1 MAWYIVRRLLLMIPV
16 ILGATFIIYALVFLR
31 PGDPVLNL
39 VGDKPIGPDV
49 KAAIEAEYNLDEPFL
64 VQWLLFL
71 KDALTFN
78 FGINFSGEPVAAEI
92 GRAFPVTATLAVMAL
107 VFEALLGIGL
117 GVVAGLRRNGWFD
130 SAMLIVTLVLLAVP
144 IFVVGFVFQ
153 LAFGVKLGWADVTV
167 GGDWTIGSLILPAL
181 VLAIVDLAYT
191 LRLTRTSVAENLLA
205 DHVRTARAKGLSNRL
220 VVRNHVLRNSL
231 VPVVTYLGVNLGTLM
246 AGAVITEGIFNVPG
260 IGNLAFDAISRGE
273 NTTVVA
279 VVTVMVLIYAL
290 MSLVVD
296 LLYAL
301 LDPRIRYA

>member
-246 AGAVITEGIFNVPG
+246 AGAVITEGIFTVPG